1 MPAANRPR
9 AIWTGAISFGLVN
22 APVRMYTAITE
33 KDLRFN
39 QLHEPDGGRIG
50 YVKVCKVDNE
60 PVPADE
66 IVKGYEISKG
76 EYVQMSDEDFQ
87 AARGEQHRGITIH
100 DFVPADQI
108 DPIYFERTYYLGPE
122 EGAGEAIYAL
132 LVEAMER
139 SGLSAIA
146 TYVHHDRENLAC
158 LRVREGV
165 ITLERMFFDDEVR
178 STEGIVPSQS
188 KVDAKQLKMAE
199 DLIGAYTS
207 DFEPDRYKDTYR
219 ERLLA
224 IVEQK
229 RDGKTTK
236 APEPEAAPPAPDL
249 VAALTAS
256 LEVARKEREA
266 GKKATGKAGAKSDG
280 KANGKP
286 TGGRS
291 RAKAGTARSKSA

>member
-1 MPAANRPR
+1 MPASTRPR
-9 AIWTGAISFGLVN
+9 AVWTGAISFGLVN
-22 APVRMYTAITE
+22 APVRMYSAITE

-39 QLHEPDGGRIG
+39 QLHETDGGRIG

-76 EYVQMSDEDFQ
+76 EYVRMTDEDFQ

-100 DFVPADQI
+100 DFVPAEQI
-108 DPIYFERTYYLGPE
+108 DPIYFERTYFLGPE
-122 EGAGEAIYAL
+122 EGPGEAIYAL
-132 LVEAMER
+132 LVEAMQR

-158 LRVREGV
+158 LRVRDGV
-165 ITLERMFFDDEVR
+165 ITLEKMFFDDEVR
-178 STEGIVPSQS
+178 SVDGIVPADA
-188 KVDAKQLKMAE
+188 KVDKRQLKMAE

-207 DFEPDRYKDTYR
+207 DFEPERYQDTYR

-229 RDGKTTK
+229 RQGKTTK
-236 APEPEAAPPAPDL
+236 APEPAAAPAAPDL
-249 VAALTAS
+249 LAALTAS
-256 LEVARKEREA
+256 LDVARKDRA
-266 GKKATGKAGAKSDG
+266 AAKKKTSG
-280 KANGKP
+280 
-286 TGGRS
+286 TRT
-291 RAKAGTARSKSA
+291 RAKTAAAGGQRKSA

>member
-1 MPAANRPR
+1 MPTSNRPR
-9 AIWTGAISFGLVN
+9 AVWTGAISFGLVN

-39 QLHEPDGGRIG
+39 QLHETDGGRIG

-66 IVKGYEISKG
+66 IVKGYEVSKG
-76 EYVQMSDEDFQ
+76 EYVRMTDEDFQ
-87 AARGEQHRGITIH
+87 ASLGEQHRGITIH

-108 DPIYFERTYYLGPE
+108 DPIYFERTYFLGPE
-122 EGAGEAIYAL
+122 EGPGEAIYAL

-158 LRVREGV
+158 LRVRDGV
-165 ITLERMFFDDEVR
+165 ITLEKMFFDDEVR
-178 STEGIVPSQS
+178 SIDGIVPSNA
-188 KVDAKQLKMAE
+188 KVDKKLLKMAE

-207 DFEPDRYKDTYR
+207 DFEPERYQDTYR

-229 RDGKTTK
+229 RQGKTTTP
-236 APEPEAAPPAPDL
+236 PEPKAGPAPPDL
-249 VAALTAS
+249 MTALTAS
-256 LEVARKEREA
+256 LDAARTNREKT
-266 GKKATGKAGAKSDG
+266 KKAATGTRTRK
-280 KANGKP
+280 KP
-286 TGGRS
+286 AAAS
-291 RAKAGTARSKSA
+291 ARRKSA

>member
-1 MPAANRPR
+1 MPASTRPR
-9 AIWTGAISFGLVN
+9 AVWTGAISFGLVN

-39 QLHEPDGGRIG
+39 QLHETDGGRIG

-76 EYVQMSDEDFQ
+76 EYVRMTDEDFQ

-108 DPIYFERTYYLGPE
+108 DPIYFERTYFLGPE
-122 EGAGEAIYAL
+122 EGPGEAIYAL
-132 LVEAMER
+132 LVEAMQR

-158 LRVREGV
+158 LRVRDGV
-165 ITLERMFFDDEVR
+165 ITLEKMFFDDEVR
-178 STEGIVPSQS
+178 SIDGIVPADA
-188 KVDAKQLKMAE
+188 KVDKKQLKMAE

-207 DFEPDRYKDTYR
+207 DFEPERYEDTYR

-229 RDGKTTK
+229 RQGKTTK
-236 APEPEAAPPAPDL
+236 APEPAAAPAAPDL
-249 VAALTAS
+249 LSALTAS
-256 LEVARKEREA
+256 LDVARKDRA
-266 GKKATGKAGAKSDG
+266 AAKKAAGAKSRP
-280 KANGKP
+280 KAAAAGS
-286 TGGRS
+286 S
-291 RAKAGTARSKSA
+291 RRKTA

>member
-1 MPAANRPR
+1 MPASTRPR
-9 AIWTGAISFGLVN
+9 AVWTGAISFGLVN

-39 QLHEPDGGRIG
+39 QLHETDGGRIG
-50 YVKVCKVDNE
+50 YVKVCKADNE

-76 EYVQMSDEDFQ
+76 EYVRMTDEDFQ

-100 DFVPADQI
+100 DFVPAEQI
-108 DPIYFERTYYLGPE
+108 DPIYFERTYFLGPE
-122 EGAGEAIYAL
+122 EGPGEAIYAL
-132 LVEAMER
+132 LVEAMQR

-158 LRVREGV
+158 LRVRDGV
-165 ITLERMFFDDEVR
+165 ITLEKMFFDDEVR
-178 STEGIVPSQS
+178 SVEGIAPADA
-188 KVDAKQLKMAE
+188 KVDKRQLKMAE

-207 DFEPDRYKDTYR
+207 DFEPERYQDTYR

-229 RDGKTTK
+229 RQGQTTK
-236 APEPEAAPPAPDL
+236 APEPAATPSAPDL
-249 VAALTAS
+249 LAALTAS
-256 LEVARKEREA
+256 LDVARKDRQA
-266 GKKATGKAGAKSDG
+266 AKRKTSG
-280 KANGKP
+280 
-286 TGGRS
+286 TRT
-291 RAKAGTARSKSA
+291 RAKPAAAGGQRKSA

>member
-1 MPAANRPR
+1 
-9 AIWTGAISFGLVN
+9 
-22 APVRMYTAITE
+22 MYTAIAE

-66 IVKGYEISKG
+66 IVKGFEVSKG
-76 EYVQMSDEDFQ
+76 EYVRMTDEDFQ

-158 LRVREGV
+158 LRVRDGV
-165 ITLERMFFDDEVR
+165 ITLEKMFFDDEIR
-178 STEGIVPSQS
+178 TIDGIVPSNA
-188 KVDAKQLKMAE
+188 KVDSKQLKMAE
-199 DLIGAYTS
+199 DLINAYTS
-207 DFEPDRYKDTYR
+207 DFEPERYKDTYR

-224 IVEQK
+224 IVDQK
-229 RDGKTTK
+229 RQGKTTK
-236 APEPEAAPPAPDL
+236 APEPEAGPSAPDL
-249 VAALTAS
+249 LTALTAS
-256 LEVARKEREA
+256 LDAARAEREKS
-266 GKKATGKAGAKSDG
+266 GKPAKKPAAKSTRS
-280 KANGKP
+280 KP
-286 TGGRS
+286 
-291 RAKAGTARSKSA
+291 RAKAGAGNSSRRKSA

>member
-66 IVKGYEISKG
+66 IVKGFEVSKG
-76 EYVQMSDEDFQ
+76 EYVRMSDEDFE

-122 EGAGEAIYAL
+122 EGPGEAIYAL
-132 LVEAMER
+132 LVEAMQR

-158 LRVREGV
+158 LRVRDGV

-178 STEGIVPSQS
+178 STDGIVPSES

-224 IVEQK
+224 IVDQK
-229 RDGKTTK
+229 RQGKTTK
-236 APEPEAAPPAPDL
+236 APEPEAAPAAPDL

-256 LEVARKEREA
+256 LEVARQEREA
-266 GKKATGKAGAKSDG
+266 GKKPTGKADG
-280 KANGKP
+280 KANGKAS
-286 TGGRS
+286 GGRS
-291 RAKAGTARSKSA
+291 RAKSGSGARSKSA

>member
-1 MPAANRPR
+1 MTFWCGPGHRREIPAIEVSLLTMPASNRPR

-76 EYVQMSDEDFQ
+76 EYVQMTDEDFQ

-108 DPIYFERTYYLGPE
+108 DPIYFERTYFLGPE
-122 EGAGEAIYAL
+122 EGPGEAIYAL
-132 LVEAMER
+132 LVEAMQR

-158 LRVREGV
+158 LRVRDGV

-178 STEGIVPSQS
+178 STDGIVPSES
-188 KVDAKQLKMAE
+188 KVDSQQLKMAE

-256 LEVARKEREA
+256 LEVARQ
-266 GKKATGKAGAKSDG
+266 
-280 KANGKP
+280 
-286 TGGRS
+286 
-291 RAKAGTARSKSA
+291 